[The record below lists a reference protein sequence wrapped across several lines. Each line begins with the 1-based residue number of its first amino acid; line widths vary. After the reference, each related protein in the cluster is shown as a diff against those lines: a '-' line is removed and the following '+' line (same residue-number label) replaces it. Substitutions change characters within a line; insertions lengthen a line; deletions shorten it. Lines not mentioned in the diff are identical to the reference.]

1 MLRKTFLTAAMLAP
15 MCAPLLMLPSTAAAV
30 MAPMQ
35 IASQQNPINI
45 NTADAEQ
52 LAYALTGVGIKRAQD
67 IIKLRDELGQFSDI
81 NQLMQVKGIGP
92 RMLELNK
99 ERIVL

>member
-1 MLRKTFLTAAMLAP
+1 MLRKTLIFASMLSPLVLISPLEA
-15 MCAPLLMLPSTAAAV
+15 APLFAAPV
-30 MAPMQ
+30 Q
-35 IASQQNPINI
+35 SVSQVNPINI

-52 LAYALTGVGIKRAQD
+52 LAYGLTGVGIKRAKD
-67 IIKLRDELGQFSDI
+67 IIELRNQLGQFTDI

-92 RMLELNK
+92 RMLDLNK